1 MHSSYNSP
9 IGINRLNDFLMQKI
23 DEKRKSNTAF
33 QGNKR
38 RDFEEVFHQKM
49 DLSIN
54 KFIVAINSLFI

>member
-9 IGINRLNDFLMQKI
+9 IGINRLNDFLLQKI
-23 DEKRKSNTAF
+23 DEKRKGNNPF
-33 QGNKR
+33 QENKR